1 MSFFGS
7 TCHMLPLATQVGYDC
22 FMFRKLIIIAAWV
35 SIVVVFY
42 GTMTDV
48 GFVYSLYYKLSPFLM
63 HTDMRSFAR
72 FEHIIAFA
80 CLGAIF
86 SFAYP
91 GRVVYVA
98 GALFLAAVSFEYLQ
112 TWTPD
117 RHGTLVDACEK
128 IAGGILGVFSAH
140 AFQHIARTR
149 QSGKKEPL

>member
-1 MSFFGS
+1 
-7 TCHMLPLATQVGYDC
+7 
-22 FMFRKLIIIAAWV
+22 MFRKLIIISAWV
-35 SIVVVFY
+35 SIVMVLY

-48 GFVYSLYYKLSPFLM
+48 NFVYSLYFKLSPFLM
-63 HTDMRSFAR
+63 HTDMRTFAR

-98 GALFLAAVSFEYLQ
+98 CAIFLAAVSLEYLQ

-117 RHGTLVDACEK
+117 RHGTFVDACEK
-128 IAGGILGVFSAH
+128 IAGGALGVFAAH

-149 QSGKKEPL
+149 QSEKKEPL

>member
-1 MSFFGS
+1 
-7 TCHMLPLATQVGYDC
+7 
-22 FMFRKLIIIAAWV
+22 MFRKLIIISAWV
-35 SIVVVFY
+35 AIVMVFY

-48 GFVYSLYYKLSPFLM
+48 GLVYSLYFKLSPFLM

-80 CLGAIF
+80 CLGAVF

-91 GRVVYVA
+91 GRIVYVA
-98 GALFLAAVSFEYLQ
+98 CAIFLAAVSLEYLQ

-117 RHGTLVDACEK
+117 RHGTFVDACEK
-128 IAGGILGVFSAH
+128 IAGGALGVFAAH

-149 QSGKKEPL
+149 LSGKKEPL